1 MVMEPRPKE
10 KVRLFSH
17 TRILLIEADP
27 GVAIA
32 ISRLVTSE
40 GYLLET
46 ESDGET
52 GLARALE
59 RTCTLVILNAI
70 LPKKTGF
77 QVCCDLRQAGVDT
90 AILMLTARP
99 MAVDR
104 VTGLKLGADDCLAI
118 PFDPHELLA
127 RVEALL
133 RRVEKENR
141 IPLRTF
147 RFDDVE
153 MDFERAKVHKA
164 GQPVNMAT
172 KELQL
177 ISYLVQNR
185 DRVVP
190 REEILRK
197 VWLYNNDVSSR
208 TLDVHIAWLR
218 QKLDNPH
225 NPQHIQTIR
234 GKGYRFTA

>member
-1 MVMEPRPKE
+1 MVDPRPEE

-17 TRILLIEADP
+17 SRVLLIEDDP
-27 GVAIA
+27 GVAA
-32 ISRLVTSE
+32 TVSRLLTSE
-40 GYLLET
+40 GYEVEM
-46 ESDGET
+46 ESDGEL

-59 RTCTLVILNAI
+59 RTCALIVVNAI
-70 LPKKTGF
+70 LPSKTGF
-77 QVCCDLRQAGVDT
+77 HICSELRQAGVDT

-99 MAVDR
+99 LVDC

-118 PFDPHELLA
+118 PFDPCELLA

-141 IPLRTF
+141 IPVRTF
-147 RFDDVE
+147 QFDDVE
-153 MDFERAKVHKA
+153 MDFERARILKA

-172 KELQL
+172 KERQL
-177 ISYLVQNR
+177 IFYLVQNR

-197 VWLYNNDVSSR
+197 VWQYNSDVSSR
-208 TLDVHIAWLR
+208 TLDVHISWLR
-218 QKLDNPH
+218 QKLDNPVH
-225 NPQHIQTIR
+225 PQHIQTIR

>member
-1 MVMEPRPKE
+1 VCLPSDSR
-10 KVRLFSH
+10 V
-17 TRILLIEADP
+17 LLIEDDP
-27 GVAIA
+27 AVAVTV
-32 ISRLVTSE
+32 SRLLTAE
-40 GYLLET
+40 GYAVET
-46 ESDGET
+46 EPDGET

-59 RTCTLVILNAI
+59 RTCALVILNAI

-77 QVCCDLRQAGVDT
+77 HVCCDLRQAGVDT

-99 MAVDR
+99 MVMDR

-118 PFDPHELLA
+118 PFDPVEFLA

-141 IPLRTF
+141 IPVRTF

-153 MDFERAKVHKA
+153 MDLE
-164 GQPVNMAT
+164 
-172 KELQL
+172 L

-197 VWLYNNDVSSR
+197 VWQYNTSVSSR

-218 QKLDNPH
+218 QKLDNPQ

>member
-1 MVMEPRPKE
+1 M
-10 KVRLFSH
+10 
-17 TRILLIEADP
+17 
-27 GVAIA
+27 AIA
-32 ISRLVTSE
+32 ISRLLTSE
-40 GYLLET
+40 GYQVDT
-46 ESDGET
+46 EPDGET

-59 RTCTLVILNAI
+59 RTSTLIILNAS

-77 QVCCDLRQAGVDT
+77 HVCCNLRQAGVDT

-99 MAVDR
+99 MAMDR

-153 MDFERAKVHKA
+153 MDFERAKVRKA

-197 VWLYNNDVSSR
+197 VWQYNNDVSSR

-218 QKLDNPH
+218 QKLDNPQ
-225 NPQHIQTIR
+225 NLQHIQTIR
-234 GKGYRFTA
+234 GKSYRFTA

>member
-1 MVMEPRPKE
+1 
-10 KVRLFSH
+10 VRLLSH
-17 TRILLIEADP
+17 LRVLLIEEDP
-27 GVAIA
+27 TIALA
-32 ISRLVTSE
+32 ISRLLTSE
-40 GYLLET
+40 GYAVET

-59 RTCTLVILNAI
+59 RASALVILNAI
-70 LPKKTGF
+70 LPAKTGF

-99 MAVDR
+99 I
-104 VTGLKLGADDCLAI
+104 TGLQLGADDCLAI
-118 PFDPHELLA
+118 PFDPNELLA
-127 RVEALL
+127 RVQALL

-141 IPLRTF
+141 IPVTTF
-147 RFDDVE
+147 HFDDVE
-153 MDFERAKVHKA
+153 MDFEHARVSIA

-185 DRVVP
+185 DRVIP
-190 REEILRK
+190 REEILQK
-197 VWLYNNDVSSR
+197 VWQYNGDVSSR
-208 TLDVHIAWLR
+208 TLDVHISWLR
-218 QKLDNPH
+218 QKLDNPQ

>member
-1 MVMEPRPKE
+1 VEPRPKE
-10 KVRLFSH
+10 KVRLSSH
-17 TRILLIEADP
+17 SRILVIEADAV
-27 GVAIA
+27 VAIT
-32 ISRLVTSE
+32 ISRLLTSE
-40 GYLLET
+40 DYLVET
-46 ESDGET
+46 ESDGEN
-52 GLARALE
+52 GLVRALE
-59 RTCTLVILNAI
+59 RTWGLVILNAI
-70 LPKKTGF
+70 LPKKSGF
-77 QVCCDLRQAGVDT
+77 HVCCDLRQAGVDT

-99 MAVDR
+99 MAMDR

-127 RVEALL
+127 RVQALL

-153 MDFERAKVHKA
+153 MDFERALVHKA
-164 GQPVNMAT
+164 GQPVNMAA

-197 VWLYNNDVSSR
+197 VWQYNTDVSSR

>member
-1 MVMEPRPKE
+1 MEPRPKE
-10 KVRLFSH
+10 KVRLSSH
-17 TRILLIEADP
+17 SRILVIEADAV
-27 GVAIA
+27 VAIT
-32 ISRLVTSE
+32 ISRLLTSE
-40 GYLLET
+40 DYLVET
-46 ESDGET
+46 ESDGEN
-52 GLARALE
+52 GLVRALE
-59 RTCTLVILNAI
+59 RTWGLVILNAI
-70 LPKKTGF
+70 LPKKSGF
-77 QVCCDLRQAGVDT
+77 HVCCDLRQAGVDT
-90 AILMLTARP
+90 AILMLTPRP
-99 MAVDR
+99 MAMDR

-127 RVEALL
+127 RVQALL

-153 MDFERAKVHKA
+153 MDFERALVHKA
-164 GQPVNMAT
+164 GQPVNMAA

-197 VWLYNNDVSSR
+197 VWQYNTDVSSR

>member
-1 MVMEPRPKE
+1 MLNNS
-10 KVRLFSH
+10 KV
-17 TRILLIEADP
+17 LLIESDP
-27 GVAIA
+27 SVSIG
-32 ISRLVTSE
+32 ISRLLTGD
-40 GYLLET
+40 GYLVET
-46 ESDGET
+46 ESDGEA

-59 RTCTLVILNAI
+59 RASALIILNAV
-70 LPKKTGF
+70 LPGKTGF
-77 QVCCDLRQAGVDT
+77 RVCCDLRQAGVDT

-99 MAVDR
+99 VVMDR

-118 PFDPHELLA
+118 PFDPGELLA

-133 RRVEKENR
+133 RRIEKENR
-141 IPLRTF
+141 IPVRTF

-153 MDFERAKVHKA
+153 MDFERAEVHKA
-164 GQPVNMAT
+164 GQPVNMAA

-197 VWLYNNDVSSR
+197 VWQYHGDVASR
-208 TLDVHIAWLR
+208 TLDVHISWLR
-218 QKLDNPH
+218 QKLDNPN

>member
-1 MVMEPRPKE
+1 
-10 KVRLFSH
+10 VRLFTSA
-17 TRILLIEADP
+17 RILLIEDDP
-27 GVAIA
+27 GVAITV
-32 ISRLVTSE
+32 SRLLTSE
-40 GYLLET
+40 GYQVET
-46 ESDGET
+46 ESDGES

-70 LPKKTGF
+70 LPAKTGF
-77 QVCCDLRQAGVDT
+77 HVCCDLRQAGVDT

-99 MAVDR
+99 LVMDCVR
-104 VTGLKLGADDCLAI
+104 GLKLGADDCLAI
-118 PFDPHELLA
+118 PFDPSELLA

-141 IPLRTF
+141 IPVRTF
-147 RFDDVE
+147 QFDDVE
-153 MDFERAKVHKA
+153 MDFERAEVHKA
-164 GQPVNMAT
+164 GQPVVMAA

-190 REEILRK
+190 REEILRN
-197 VWLYNNDVSSR
+197 VWQYNGDVSSR
-208 TLDVHIAWLR
+208 TVDVHISWLR

>member
-1 MVMEPRPKE
+1 MVEPRPKE
-10 KVRLFSH
+10 KVRLSSH
-17 TRILLIEADP
+17 SRILLIEADP
-27 GVAIA
+27 VVAIT
-32 ISRLVTSE
+32 ISRLLPSE

-46 ESDGET
+46 ESDGEN

-59 RTCTLVILNAI
+59 RTWGLVILNAI
-70 LPKKTGF
+70 LPKKSGF
-77 QVCCDLRQAGVDT
+77 HVCCDLRQAGVDT

-99 MAVDR
+99 MAMDR

-153 MDFERAKVHKA
+153 MDFERAQVHKA
-164 GQPVNMAT
+164 GQPVNMAA

-197 VWLYNNDVSSR
+197 VWQYNTDVSSR

-218 QKLDNPH
+218 QKLDNPQ

>member
-1 MVMEPRPKE
+1 
-10 KVRLFSH
+10 
-17 TRILLIEADP
+17 
-27 GVAIA
+27 
-32 ISRLVTSE
+32 
-40 GYLLET
+40 
-46 ESDGET
+46 
-52 GLARALE
+52 
-59 RTCTLVILNAI
+59 
-70 LPKKTGF
+70 
-77 QVCCDLRQAGVDT
+77 
-90 AILMLTARP
+90 
-99 MAVDR
+99 MAMDR

-153 MDFERAKVHKA
+153 MDFERAKVRKA

-177 ISYLVQNR
+177 ISHLVQNR

-197 VWLYNNDVSSR
+197 VWQYNTDVSSR

-218 QKLDNPH
+218 QKLDNPQ

>member
-1 MVMEPRPKE
+1 
-10 KVRLFSH
+10 VRLSSH
-17 TRILLIEADP
+17 SRILLIEDDLD
-27 GVAIA
+27 VAST
-32 ISRLVTSE
+32 ISRLLTSE
-40 GYLLET
+40 GYAVET
-46 ESDGET
+46 ECDGET

-59 RTCTLVILNAI
+59 RACELVILNAM

-77 QVCCDLRQAGVDT
+77 HVCCSMREAGVDT
-90 AILMLTARP
+90 AMLMLTATP
-99 MAVDR
+99 LVKDR
-104 VTGLKLGADDCLAI
+104 VKGLKLGADDCLAI
-118 PFDPHELLA
+118 PFDPCELLA

-147 RFDDVE
+147 QFDDVE
-153 MDFERAKVHKA
+153 MDFERAEVRKNGK
-164 GQPVNMAT
+164 PVNMAA

-177 ISYLVQNR
+177 MLYLVENR
-185 DRVVP
+185 DRVIP

-197 VWLYNNDVSSR
+197 VWQYNADVSSR
-208 TLDVHIAWLR
+208 TIDVHISWLR
-218 QKLDNPH
+218 QKLDNAV